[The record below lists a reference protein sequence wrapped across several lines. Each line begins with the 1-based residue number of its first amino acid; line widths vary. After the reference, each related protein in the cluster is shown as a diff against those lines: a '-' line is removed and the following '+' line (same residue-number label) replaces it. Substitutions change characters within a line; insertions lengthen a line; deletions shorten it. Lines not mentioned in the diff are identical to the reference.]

1 MTSKLVAIAFVLG
14 ATGAISMNLANA
26 APATGGATPFSPA
39 FGQLDTNSDGFLHKA
54 EAAAHKGMSAQMD
67 KLDTDKDGKL
77 SEAEVGAFSTGA
89 TGGGG
94 GPAAGGGSP
103 SQ

>member
-14 ATGAISMNLANA
+14 TTGAISMNLANA
-26 APATGGATPFSPA
+26 APATGGAAPSSPA

-77 SEAEVGAFSTGA
+77 SKGEVAAFGSKAAKGAIN
-89 TGGGG
+89 
-94 GPAAGGGSP
+94 
-103 SQ
+103 